1 MSFIKKI
8 LANVRQNLSEEEK
21 SLARENI
28 GAQQMILDSS
38 KSTEVEGPLSF
49 GDYVA
54 TDFGAGF
61 SRDPETG
68 RVSFD
73 IAKTARRLPEIIAGK
88 NISIKRLGI
97 SDPGFDFDKAQ
108 YRISAEFPE
117 RFSTGVDVSS
127 PGQTT
132 TLFSVGDYDFSVL
145 SNLSSV
151 SIRITNNS
159 ENDMSVKG
167 FAIKDYQNMS
177 NIERYND
184 IDFTVR
190 HGETKHF
197 SSITQYEL
205 ASNNNGRMEFSLWFT
220 DWVLRFVMRKTGTCV
235 LDILV
240 EPFT

>member
-68 RVSFD
+68 HVSFD

-88 NISIKRLGI
+88 NISIERLGI
-97 SDPGFDFDKAQ
+97 IGKAQ

-127 PGQTT
+127 PSQTT
-132 TLFSVGDYDFSVL
+132 TLFSVKDYDFSVS

-167 FAIKDYQNMS
+167 FVIKDYQNMS

-184 IDFTVR
+184 IDFTVI

>member
-68 RVSFD
+68 HVSFD

-88 NISIKRLGI
+88 NISIERLGI
-97 SDPGFDFDKAQ
+97 IGKAQ

-132 TLFSVGDYDFSVL
+132 TLFSVEDYDFSVL

-167 FAIKDYQNMS
+167 FVIKDYQNMS

>member
-88 NISIKRLGI
+88 NISIKRLGSI
-97 SDPGFDFDKAQ
+97 DRAQ
-108 YRISAEFPE
+108 YMISAEFPE

-132 TLFSVGDYDFSVL
+132 TLFSVEDYDFSVS

-167 FAIKDYQNMS
+167 FVIKDYQNMS

-205 ASNNNGRMEFSLWFT
+205 TSNNNGRMEFSLWFT

>member
-1 MSFIKKI
+1 MSIIKKI

-38 KSTEVEGPLSF
+38 ESTEVEGPLSF

-88 NISIKRLGI
+88 NISIERLGI
-97 SDPGFDFDKAQ
+97 IGKAQ

-132 TLFSVGDYDFSVL
+132 TLFSVEDYDFSVL

-167 FAIKDYQNMS
+167 FVIKDYQNMS

-184 IDFTVR
+184 IDFTVI

>member
-88 NISIKRLGI
+88 NISIRRLGNI
-97 SDPGFDFDKAQ
+97 DKAQ
-108 YRISAEFPE
+108 YMISAEFPE
-117 RFSTGVDVSS
+117 RFSMGVDVSS

-132 TLFSVGDYDFSVL
+132 TLFSVEDYDFSVS

-167 FAIKDYQNMS
+167 FVIKDYQNMS

>member
-1 MSFIKKI
+1 MSIIKKI

-88 NISIKRLGI
+88 NISIERLGI
-97 SDPGFDFDKAQ
+97 IGKAQ

-132 TLFSVGDYDFSVL
+132 TLFSVEDYDFSVL

-167 FAIKDYQNMS
+167 FVIKDYQNMS

-205 ASNNNGRMEFSLWFT
+205 TSNNNGRMEFSLWFT